1 MLTTF
6 SQGTRSII
14 DNLDTGTSV
23 VPILTRYEGVADCFS
38 TILQVIKT
46 TVLRQYKHSTPFRRR
61 DFLVCSKALVL

>member
-38 TILQVIKT
+38 SLVW
-46 TVLRQYKHSTPFRRR
+46 LPFPLGRPMLCAAAAAMTMVVTGGT
-61 DFLVCSKALVL
+61 DSMT